1 MTLWL
6 AMAGAFLFGVAA
18 ANAVSVRR
26 CSPSHIV
33 GRVALGGR
41 GLFFDR
47 TPDGTWWKLRL
58 RARRCRTTAPPECGD
73 APPDGGVREPRRP
86 PGPGPLSAS
95 VKLQPP
101 GC

>member
-6 AMAGAFLFGVAA
+6 PMAGAFLFGLAA

-26 CSPSHIV
+26 YSPSHIV

-41 GLFFDR
+41 GLFFSR

-58 RARRCRTTAPPECGD
+58 HARRCRTTAPPGWGD
-73 APPDGGVREPRRP
+73 APTDNGVREPRQP
-86 PGPGPLSAS
+86 PGPGSLGAS

-101 GC
+101 AC